1 MNRPA
6 KPAAVMIVGGTEAPA
21 EAPDVLGRFVELCG
35 GAAAPLV
42 VLTAASTVPD
52 DVWRAYQPAFAAAG
66 ARDCRPLHVRTR
78 DDAADP
84 ATVAAL
90 ADACGIFI
98 TGGDQKR
105 LMALVG
111 GTPLH
116 DAIRAAVR
124 ERGACV
130 GGTSAGASALGVHMV
145 TEGRAEFSP
154 EKGAVAMGAGLG
166 LLAHCIIDQHFSQRH
181 RINRLLTLVA
191 ANPDLA
197 GIGVDEDTALVLAP
211 DGAIEVVGPGAVT
224 LVDGRHMRTNLA
236 DVDQGDIPLMLD
248 VRVHVLP
255 TGTVLDAP
263 PDVLSPLLQ
272 PVLEPLSH

>member
-1 MNRPA
+1 
-6 KPAAVMIVGGTEAPA
+6 MIVGGTEAPA
-21 EAPDVLGRFVELCG
+21 EATDVLGRFVALCG
-35 GAAAPLV
+35 GPSAPIV

-52 DVWRAYQPAFAAAG
+52 EVWDAYRAAFTAAG
-66 ARDCRPLHVRTR
+66 ARCCEPLHVRSR

-84 ATVAAL
+84 ATVAKVTGAK
-90 ADACGIFI
+90 GIFI

-116 DAIRAAVR
+116 DAIRTGV
-124 ERGACV
+124 GQQGICI

-145 TEGRAEFSP
+145 TEGRADFSP

-166 LLAHCIIDQHFSQRH
+166 LLAQCIIDQHFSQRH

-211 DGAIEVVGPGAVT
+211 DGAIDVVGPGAVT
-224 LVDGRHMRTNLA
+224 LVDGRHLHTNLA
-236 DVDQGDIPLMLD
+236 DVGAGDIPLMLD

-255 TGTVLDAP
+255 TGTALARP
-263 PDVLSPLLQ
+263 PDVLLPLLQ
-272 PVLEPLSH
+272 PVLAALTH